1 MSLSLRRMESKRRLL
16 RWMCLILLFIPGN
29 ISTASRLSESK
40 TCSKHLDC
48 TNDFDGKMFCEC
60 KAEKCS
66 EFSMTLLRD
75 GLEEGNCTFQ
85 QCDGCC
91 YCSVQI
97 NTVLGETHTATVWKR
112 GERIQSKNISI
123 SESIKPKTPTI
134 TSVEEVN
141 GNFQVMW
148 ETNMKSSFSR
158 SPNANVTYHKKGDT
172 KKVCQFI
179 PPTSIGELKMYEISG
194 QDLEP
199 STTYVVSVKSFSD
212 WSEMFSES
220 SNEWEFTT
228 SVSPNAMLLAI
239 IISLSIVAVL
249 ISGAIFGCYVKLK
262 TEWWDKVAK
271 YPNSKFLMM
280 YPNYQETLK
289 PEPPIISNV
298 CVEPLISDDSKPWS
312 KVSLT
317 DTSSGSL
324 QQSSGISIGSSCL
337 SYANTEPA
345 DIITKVNVA
354 LCKAFPNISPISPLT
369 TSPLTELNKD
379 SGLFS
384 VPFDVRADDVDS
396 GSSGFDNKTY
406 SILMPSCPHQL
417 MDSSEVQSQAEM
429 LFDSGY
435 HPSEGGTVSCAD
447 HEAPACPLLN
457 LPPGVSSLMP
467 SDMSYQQCNADSGR
481 FSDAEDSSLSS
492 VSSGTNTLASTD
504 PVSRVEAGC
513 DSLDE
518 VIGGPMMLNGKTE
531 EVPMCDDNPCYGC
544 VPAGSHSFPPVD
556 DDYQAFQNLVGQPDV
571 FFSEQKSEE
580 RVEHFDKYP
589 ADTFTVIPPETPCFI
604 NNVQGGQCLSELQRP
619 FLSLIAADQPIPVI
633 TDSGYQSV

>member
-1 MSLSLRRMESKRRLL
+1 MKLNRPVRDRMYFIL
-16 RWMCLILLFIPGN
+16 LILGN
-29 ISTASRLSESK
+29 IATVKAVPGVHNETDLY
-40 TCSKHLDC
+40 LNC
-48 TNDFDGKMFCEC
+48 TNDLDSMSCDFDAQNCFEYSLTLRSIDGYGQN
-60 KAEKCS
+60 KCS
-66 EFSMTLLRD
+66 VPKECGR
-75 GLEEGNCTFQ
+75 GR
-85 QCDGCC
+85 CC
-91 YCSVQI
+91 CSVQMI
-97 NTVLGETHTATVWKR
+97 LILGETHIATVWKR
-112 GERIQSKNISI
+112 GEGIQSKNISV

-141 GNFQVMW
+141 GNFQVKW
-148 ETNMKSSFSR
+148 QTNMMLSFSD
-158 SPNANVTYHKKGDT
+158 SPNASVTYHKKEDI
-172 KKVCQFI
+172 KEVSEFI
-179 PPTSIGELKMYEISG
+179 QPTTTGKLKMYEISG
-194 QDLEP
+194 RDLEP

-212 WSEMFSES
+212 WSGKFSES
-220 SNEWEFTT
+220 SNKWEFTT
-228 SVSPNAMLLAI
+228 SASPNAVLLAI

-262 TEWWDKVAK
+262 SEWWDKVSK
-271 YPNSKFLMM
+271 SPNPKLLMM
-280 YPNYQETLK
+280 HPNYQEFLK
-289 PEPPIISNV
+289 AELPIISSV
-298 CVEPLISDDSKPWS
+298 CVEPLIPDDSKPWS

-324 QQSSGISIGSSCL
+324 QESSGISIGSSCL
-337 SYANTEPA
+337 SYANAEPA
-345 DIITKVNVA
+345 DIIIKVNIA

-384 VPFDVRADDVDS
+384 VPFDVRADDVNS

-406 SILMPSCPHQL
+406 SILMPSCPHQM

-429 LFDSGY
+429 LFDSAY

-447 HEAPACPLLN
+447 QQAPACPLLN

-518 VIGGPMMLNGKTE
+518 VIGGPMTLNGKTE
-531 EVPMCDDNPCYGC
+531 EAPMCDDNPCYGC

-571 FFSEQKSEE
+571 LFSEQKSDE

-589 ADTFTVIPPETPCFI
+589 ADSFTVIAPETPCFI
-604 NNVQGGQCLSELQRP
+604 NNVQDGQCLSELQRP
-619 FLSLIAADQPIPVI
+619 FLSLIAADQPMPVI

>member
-1 MSLSLRRMESKRRLL
+1 DEIKQVMPVRDRMYFIL
-16 RWMCLILLFIPGN
+16 LILGN
-29 ISTASRLSESK
+29 IATVTAVPGVHNETGLY
-40 TCSKHLDC
+40 LDC
-48 TNDFDGKMFCEC
+48 TNNLDGEMSCDFD
-60 KAEKCS
+60 AQNCS
-66 EFSMTLLRD
+66 EYSLTLQKICSVPKEC
-75 GLEEGNCTFQ
+75 GLGR
-85 QCDGCC
+85 CC
-91 YCSVQI
+91 CSVQM
-97 NTVLGETHTATVWKR
+97 TLVLGETHTATVWKR

-148 ETNMKSSFSR
+148 ETNMKSSFSS
-158 SPNANVTYHKKGDT
+158 SPNANVTYHIKGDT

-249 ISGAIFGCYVKLK
+249 ISGAIFGCYVK
-262 TEWWDKVAK
+262 
-271 YPNSKFLMM
+271 
-280 YPNYQETLK
+280 
-289 PEPPIISNV
+289 
-298 CVEPLISDDSKPWS
+298 S